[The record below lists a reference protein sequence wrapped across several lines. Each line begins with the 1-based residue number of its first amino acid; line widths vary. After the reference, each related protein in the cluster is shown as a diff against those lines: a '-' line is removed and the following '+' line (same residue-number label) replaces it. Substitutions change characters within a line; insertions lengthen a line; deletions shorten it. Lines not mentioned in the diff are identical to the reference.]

1 MTETEGKL
9 IGVAAFC
16 GMRSRRRMVHSERR
30 KETKISETEAR
41 IAALRMRRESPR
53 VDMIEF
59 AYGLTQV
66 KEFEA
71 LMQFLGLGLREAGVG
86 KSGRADGDAQ
96 VFHGGFGSSHVPV
109 AG

>member
-1 MTETEGKL
+1 
-9 IGVAAFC
+9 
-16 GMRSRRRMVHSERR
+16 
-30 KETKISETEAR
+30 
-41 IAALRMRRESPR
+41 
-53 VDMIEF
+53 MIEF

-66 KEFEA
+66 KGFEA